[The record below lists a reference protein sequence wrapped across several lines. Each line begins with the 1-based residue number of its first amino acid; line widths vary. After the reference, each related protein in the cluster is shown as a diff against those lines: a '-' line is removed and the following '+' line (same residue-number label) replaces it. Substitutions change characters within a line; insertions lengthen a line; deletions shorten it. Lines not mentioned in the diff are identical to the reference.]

1 MRERWFNYRPICL
14 TFAFLLL
21 GSLFAFYVESF
32 LVLCLAISIVVF
44 VLLLLLAI
52 FKKKPKYVIVP
63 MVVFLIG
70 AGAYNLALL
79 SFNNQQT
86 EKPGLVS
93 ARIYQIDRPTDGRIT
108 IQADSVKFDDKNEK
122 TNIIVYVYDYDGLF
136 EGVEIGAK
144 IRFSPLKFYNND
156 LFDRKT
162 PNAKMYANNIKYSMT
177 TNISA
182 IEFDGVDKTF
192 AEMIKGKIKDN
203 ISLGLTN
210 ENTELVYSSLFGE
223 KNMLMDSQYDSYRL
237 SGVAHLLAVSG
248 LHVGIIVAILLFILK
263 KCRIKGWIQFGIV
276 ATFLL
281 CYLALCNFTI
291 SAIRASIMA
300 LVLMLANLLH
310 RDYDNYNA
318 ISLAGIVVFLINP
331 LSVFDISFLMSFSCA
346 FGIALFYKPF
356 RKGLLAMR
364 CTKAIAESLAMSL
377 ATTLILV
384 FIMAY
389 YFQTLNV
396 ISIFANIIIIPI
408 FTIGFV
414 IAFIVALLSLI
425 IPIVGYILYPVN
437 FIFDFIALLSTIL
450 GNLPIANFST
460 ITFHFIVIA
469 IYFIFLLVCSR
480 LCTAKYQYKIMATL
494 PIVALIFC
502 CLLY

>member
-14 TFAFLLL
+14 SFAFLLL

-32 LVLCLAISIVVF
+32 LVFCLSISIVAF

-52 FKKKPKYVIVP
+52 FKKKPKYLIVP
-63 MVVFLIG
+63 LVAFLVG
-70 AGAYNLALL
+70 AGAYNLAVL

-86 EKPGLVS
+86 KQPDIIS

-108 IQADSVKFDDKNEK
+108 VQADSVKFDDKNAN
-122 TNIIVYVYDYDGLF
+122 TNIIIYIYDYDGLF
-136 EGVEIGAK
+136 IGIEIGAN
-144 IRFSPLKFYNND
+144 ISFAPLKFYNNN
-156 LFDRKT
+156 LFSYDT
-162 PNAKMYANNIKYSMT
+162 PNARMYANNTKYSMT

-182 IEFDGVDKTF
+182 IEIDGVDKTF
-192 AEMIKGKIKDN
+192 AEIIKAKVKDN

-210 ENTELVYSSLFGE
+210 ENVELVYSSLFGE
-223 KNMLMDSQYDSYRL
+223 KEMLMESLYNSYRL

-248 LHVGIIVAILLFILK
+248 LHVGIIVGILLFILR
-263 KCRIKGWIQFGIV
+263 KCKINGWVQFGVV
-276 ATFLL
+276 ALFLL
-281 CYLALCNFTI
+281 SYLSLCNFTV

-300 LVLMLANLLH
+300 LVLMMANLLH
-310 RDYDNYNA
+310 RDYDSYNA
-318 ISLAGIVVFLINP
+318 ISLAGIVIFMINP
-331 LSVFDISFLMSFSCA
+331 LSVFDVSFLMSFSCA
-346 FGIALFYKPF
+346 FGIAILYKPL
-356 RKGLLAMR
+356 RNGLIAM
-364 CTKAIAESLAMSL
+364 KFPKVIAESLAMSL

-414 IAFIVALLSLI
+414 IAFVVSLLSFI
-425 IPIVGYILYPVN
+425 IPIIGYCLYPVN
-437 FIFDFIALLSTIL
+437 FIFDFIALISNIL
-450 GNLPIANFST
+450 GNLPIANFAT
-460 ITFHFIVIA
+460 ITFHFIVIV
-469 IYFIFLLVCSR
+469 IYFVLLLIFSR
-480 LCTAKYQYKIMATL
+480 LCTAKYQYKIMATI
-494 PIVALIFC
+494 PIVVLIFC